1 MAKNVYVNFEMPT
14 ELVDKTYEVVEL
26 ARDTGKVRKGTN
38 EVTKVVERGEAKLV
52 ILAEDVTPPE
62 ILAHIPLLCE
72 ERDVPYA
79 YVPSKQELGGAVG
92 MNASAASIAIVNP
105 GKGGEMVEALVQSLK
120 ELK

>member
-1 MAKNVYVNFEMPT
+1 MANKIYVNFEMT
-14 ELVDKTYEVVEL
+14 DELVDKTYEVVEL

-52 ILAEDVTPPE
+52 ILAEDVNPPE

-79 YVPSKQELGGAVG
+79 YVSSKQELGGAVG
-92 MNASAASIAIVNP
+92 MNASAASIAIIKP
-105 GKGGEMVEALVQSLK
+105 GKGGEMVDSLVKSLSK
-120 ELK
+120 LK